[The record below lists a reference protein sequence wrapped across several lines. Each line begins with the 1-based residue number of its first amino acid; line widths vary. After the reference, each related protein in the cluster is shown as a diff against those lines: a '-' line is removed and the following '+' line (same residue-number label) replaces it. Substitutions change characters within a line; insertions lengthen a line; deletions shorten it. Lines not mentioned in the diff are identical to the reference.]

1 MYITRIAIV
10 ALTALFGFLFH
21 STPANAQW
29 LFTDLPKTMNVVDG
43 HTAIDP
49 SILRSRLVGID
60 WDQIN
65 FALSMAQGR
74 GGEEAGIFLNLF
86 QDVILGAV
94 PDRREFRSQKNFTW
108 YGHIDGIH
116 ESEIT
121 LVALDGVMAGNV
133 RAAGRLFQIRYV
145 GNGAHAVREIDE
157 SRFPPDGDPIPVSMP
172 KHDAHAIPDP
182 LAADSSAR
190 FDVMVLYTPAA
201 RSAAGGT
208 TAMMALVNLA
218 VAETNSAYSRSG
230 VIPRVRLVYTGEV
243 GYTEVGDFS
252 TDLSRLRNSSDGFID
267 HIHALRNAFGADL
280 VSLII
285 EGNGSLCGLGYL
297 MTSLSAGF
305 EASAFSVS
313 ARNCATGNYT
323 FSHEMGHNMGLRHD
337 RIADPSTVTVF
348 PYSHGYIDIT
358 HNFRDIMGVASG
370 CGGCPRI
377 QNFSNPNVLHNGF
390 PTGVPQGAPNSADA
404 AASLNATA
412 FTVANWR
419 KQIAVADFDHDGESD
434 VAVYETNTGNWFY
447 VGSTSGF
454 GQHLNFGGATF
465 LPVPSD
471 YDGDGVTDTA
481 VYDSTNGN
489 WFVDRSAAGFRIH
502 PNFGGPG
509 LIPVPGD
516 YDKDGR
522 RDLAVYQTNT
532 GHWFFIGSTTGFG
545 QHLALGGPGY
555 IPVPGDYDGDGLPD
569 EHRALVYRAVDGWLQ
584 GPPELRRFGVHPSAG
599 RL

>member
-1 MYITRIAIV
+1 
-10 ALTALFGFLFH
+10 
-21 STPANAQW
+21 
-29 LFTDLPKTMNVVDG
+29 
-43 HTAIDP
+43 
-49 SILRSRLVGID
+49 
-60 WDQIN
+60 
-65 FALSMAQGR
+65 
-74 GGEEAGIFLNLF
+74 
-86 QDVILGAV
+86 
-94 PDRREFRSQKNFTW
+94 
-108 YGHIDGIH
+108 
-116 ESEIT
+116 
-121 LVALDGVMAGNV
+121 
-133 RAAGRLFQIRYV
+133 
-145 GNGAHAVREIDE
+145 
-157 SRFPPDGDPIPVSMP
+157 MP

-305 EASAFSVS
+305 EANAFSVS

-555 IPVPGDYDGDGLPD
+555 IPVPGDYDGDGQTDP
-569 EHRALVYRAVDGWLQ
+569 AVYQTSTGHWFIAQSTAG
-584 GPPELRRFGVHPSAG
+584 FKVHPSFGGSGFIPVPGDYDKDGKTDVAVYQGGTGHWFIVRSALGFMNHLAFGGSGYMPVAG
-599 RL
+599 DYDGDGQTDTAVYNTINGHWFIAQSTAGFQVHPSFGGPGFVPVLPQVTVLRAMGLL